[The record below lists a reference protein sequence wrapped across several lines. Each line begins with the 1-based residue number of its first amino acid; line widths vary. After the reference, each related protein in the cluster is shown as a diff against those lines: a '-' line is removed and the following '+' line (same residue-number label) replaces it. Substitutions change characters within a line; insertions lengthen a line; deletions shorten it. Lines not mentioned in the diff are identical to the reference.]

1 MQNYSKVGGILSIVS
16 GGLGVF
22 SALMIIIFAV
32 VMGIIGGNGLYHD
45 GYRNT
50 DEFVIVIMIIYG
62 IWGFLGLLVSALA
75 IVGGVFALKKKHWGM
90 ALAGSIAGVLAFF
103 PCGVI
108 AVIFTALGKQEFN
121 AQALPRTV

>member
-22 SALMIIIFAV
+22 SALIIIIFAV
-32 VMGIIGGNGLYHD
+32 VLGIFGRNGFYND
-45 GYRNT
+45 GYRNQ
-50 DEFVIVIMIIYG
+50 DNFVIVITIIYG